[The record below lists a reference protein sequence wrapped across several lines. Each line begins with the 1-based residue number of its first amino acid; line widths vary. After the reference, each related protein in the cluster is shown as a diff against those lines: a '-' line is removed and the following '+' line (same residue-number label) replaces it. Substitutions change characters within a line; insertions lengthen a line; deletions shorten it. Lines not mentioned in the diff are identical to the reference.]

1 MKTINKLELT
11 KEELETLEKA
21 KQIIQNLNSY
31 TELSLVLVLITAMIL
46 LKQQWKQR
54 ADYRIFFT
62 LTKNIVLVWRT
73 DL

>member
-46 LKQQWKQR
+46 LK
-54 ADYRIFFT
+54 
-62 LTKNIVLVWRT
+62 
-73 DL
+73 